1 MSRESGKVISSSLA
15 NTGTEGRKGDGVK
28 GVKILRSGRDAGVGE
43 SDGSGEDFKP
53 INCSINHACKRNSMS
68 ALDNTMV
75 PYHTS
80 IQATKSRNITK
91 GNGQVIHRSLV
102 QIAHFKVRLL
112 PEKLLPGRR
121 ILPANTGEKHHMVNI
136 GKLVLT
142 DFVYSSDKHA
152 LNSGLWAH

>member
-15 NTGTEGRKGDGVK
+15 NTGRKGDGVK
-28 GVKILRSGRDAGVGE
+28 GVKTLRSGRDAEVGE
-43 SDGSGEDFKP
+43 SDASDDDFKP
-53 INCSINHACKRNSMS
+53 TNCSINHACKRNSMS
-68 ALDNTMV
+68 ALDDTVV

-80 IQATKSRNITK
+80 IQVTKSRNIAK
-91 GNGQVIHRSLV
+91 GNGQVIFVHRSLV
-102 QIAHFKVRLL
+102 EIAHFKVRLL

-121 ILPANTGEKHHMVNI
+121 ILPANTGEKHRMVNI

-142 DFVYSSDKHA
+142 DFVYNSDKHA